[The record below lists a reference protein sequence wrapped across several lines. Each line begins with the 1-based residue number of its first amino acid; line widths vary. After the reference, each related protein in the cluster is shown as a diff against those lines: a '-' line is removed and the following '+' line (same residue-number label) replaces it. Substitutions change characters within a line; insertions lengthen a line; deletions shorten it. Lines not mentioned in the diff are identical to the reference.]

1 MKLKSKPE
9 DFIVEEKLTLKT
21 KKDGEYAYF
30 VLEKTN
36 WTTTKAIS
44 ALAKIMKVSEK
55 RFSFAGQKD
64 RVGITRQYVSVRG
77 LHSEDFF
84 RLKVKD
90 MKIRFSGYGDKP
102 IELGSARGNHFKIVV
117 RELKNPLK
125 KNAFFVNYYGEQRFG
140 GYRPNLHWAGKEY
153 ILGNYEKCVKLMLAH
168 PYNRENKDYRQARK
182 FFQENW
188 GKWKECLKVCPKM
201 MTIERKIL
209 TSLVKERDFKKALK
223 SLPRQLF
230 SMIPHAYQSYLWN
243 ESLSRYLR
251 KYKGREFKYSCGK
264 WYFVDTY
271 VDLDWPIIDQATKVS
286 GDIKEVIEKLLE
298 EEGVSFSDFDKAKGL
313 TRKAMVRLDRFKLGQ
328 FRKGVQDVSFFLPAG
343 AYATVAVKSLNS

>member
-9 DFIVEEKLTLKT
+9 DFVVNEKLSLKT
-21 KKDGEYAYF
+21 KKEGDYAYF

-44 ALAKIMKVSEK
+44 TLAKIMKVSEK

-64 RVGITRQYVSVRG
+64 RVGVTKQYVSVHG
-77 LHSEDFF
+77 LHEEDFF

-90 MKIRFSGYGDKP
+90 MKIKFYGYGDTP
-102 IELGSARGNHFKIVV
+102 IALGSARGNHFKIVV

-125 KNAFFVNYYGEQRFG
+125 SNAFFVNYYGEQRFG

-153 ILGNYEKCVKLMLAH
+153 ILGNYEKCVKLMLAY
-168 PYNRENKDYRQARK
+168 PYNRENKDYRNARK

-201 MTIERKIL
+201 MTIESRIL
-209 TSLVKERDFKKALK
+209 RSLVNDGNFRKALK

-243 ESLSRYLR
+243 ESLSRYLK
-251 KYKGREFKYSCGK
+251 KYEGKEFKYSCGK
-264 WYFVDTY
+264 WYFVDSY
-271 VDLDWPIIDQATKVS
+271 VDLDWPILDKASKLE
-286 GDIKEVIEKLLE
+286 GEMKEVVEKLLE
-298 EEGVSFSDFDKAKGL
+298 EEKVSLEDFDKAKGL
-313 TRKAMVRLDRFKLGQ
+313 VRKAMVKLDRFKLGQ
-328 FRKGVQDVSFFLPAG
+328 FSNGVQEVSFFLPAG
-343 AYATVAVKSLNS
+343 AYATVAVKSLS